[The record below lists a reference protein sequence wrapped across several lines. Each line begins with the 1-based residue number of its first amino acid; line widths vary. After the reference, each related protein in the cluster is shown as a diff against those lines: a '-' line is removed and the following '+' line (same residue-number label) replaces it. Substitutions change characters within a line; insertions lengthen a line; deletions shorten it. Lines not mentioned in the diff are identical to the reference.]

1 MEAIVL
7 LFHVKH
13 IHTYE
18 TCPARHSPEMVAKTF
33 GTVGSP
39 EHAKK
44 VGVKVLGMY
53 ADASAHMT
61 YFILEADS
69 AEKVNAF
76 LFPIVMI
83 GTAEITP
90 VTDLAEEVKR
100 KLKEAKRKETE
111 R

>member
-1 MEAIVL
+1 L

-13 IHTYE
+13 VHTYE
-18 TCPARHSPEMVAKTF
+18 TCPARHGPEVVARTF

-53 ADASAHMT
+53 ADAPAHIT
-61 YFILEADS
+61 YFVLDADS
-69 AEKVNAF
+69 AEKVGAF
-76 LFPIVMI
+76 LFPILMV

-90 VTDLAEEVKR
+90 VTDLAEEVRR
-100 KLKEAKRKETE
+100 KLEEAKRKIP
-111 R
+111 